1 MEYSETSASPRR
13 KTGRPLSFHRD
24 AALEEAMLTFWRHGY
39 ETTSI
44 VDLTTAMGVTAPS
57 LYAAFGDKKR
67 LFLEA
72 ARRYAGDPEA
82 TAQAI
87 NGAPNAYDAA
97 HTMLTSAA
105 VAYTG
110 DLTPRGCLLAS
121 ATASG
126 SAASCDVQNTITDIR
141 NSITACLEARI
152 KRDVASGALPHATDP
167 SALAGLVMA
176 IAQGMS
182 VLARDGASRD
192 SLLAIVDTA
201 LVAWPRD

>member
-1 MEYSETSASPRR
+1 
-13 KTGRPLSFHRD
+13 
-24 AALEEAMLTFWRHGY
+24 MLTFWRHGY

-44 VDLTTAMGVTAPS
+44 VDLTNAMGVTAPS

-72 ARRYAGDPEA
+72 ARRYAGNPEA

-87 NGAPNAYDAA
+87 NDAPDAYQAA

-105 VAYTG
+105 IAYTG
-110 DLTPRGCLLAS
+110 EAMPKGCLLAS

-126 SAASCDVQNTITDIR
+126 SAASRDVQNTIGNIR
-141 NSITACLEARI
+141 RSIMACFEARI
-152 KRDVASGALPHATDP
+152 GRDVANGSLPYGTDP

-176 IAQGMS
+176 ITQGMS
-182 VLARDGASRD
+182 VLARDGASRE

-201 LVAWPRD
+201 LLTWPRD

>member
-1 MEYSETSASPRR
+1 
-13 KTGRPLSFHRD
+13 
-24 AALEEAMLTFWRHGY
+24 MLTFWRYGY

-44 VDLTTAMGVTAPS
+44 VDLTNAMGVTAPS

-87 NGAPNAYDAA
+87 NSAPDAYQAA

-105 VAYTG
+105 IAYTG
-110 DLTPRGCLLAS
+110 EATPRGCLLAS

-126 SAASCDVQNTITDIR
+126 SAASRDVQNTIGDIR
-141 NSITACLEARI
+141 RSIMACFEARI
-152 KRDVASGALPHATDP
+152 GRDVANGSLPRGTDP

-192 SLLAIVDTA
+192 TLLAIVDTA
-201 LVAWPRD
+201 LLTWPRD